1 VYPAWAGSGKELFY
15 ENLTDDVFVCT
26 VEPKGAEIEVGTPQG
41 LFHAASPG
49 IGTSFDVSSDGQR
62 LLVNHSEE
70 ETQAPLQLVTNWLAE
85 LKK

>member
-1 VYPAWAGSGKELFY
+1 VALKESA
-15 ENLTDDVFVCT
+15 V
-26 VEPKGAEIEVGTPQG
+26 EVGSPQH

-49 IGTSFDVSSDGQR
+49 LGESFDVSADGKR

-70 ETQAPLQLVTNWLAE
+70 EVQAPLQLVSNWPSE

>member
-1 VYPAWAGSGKELFY
+1 M
-15 ENLTDDVFVCT
+15 
-26 VEPKGAEIEVGTPQG
+26 GAAISEVEVGTPQR

-49 IGTSFDVSSDGQR
+49 IGLSFDVSADGKR

-70 ETQAPLQLVTNWLAE
+70 GARTPLQWATNWLSE